1 MMARYVGRFGYRGF
15 TLRLGPAGAAGS
27 VIGVPATYW
36 EIEYEGRTYPWRPR
50 HANDESDLPQ
60 LMRSAIAYLNRQLLT
75 STA

>member
-1 MMARYVGRFGYRGF
+1 MMARYVGRFGSRGF
-15 TLRLGPAGAAGS
+15 TLQLGPAGAAGS

-50 HANDESDLPQ
+50 HANDESDLSQ
-60 LMRSAIAYLNRQLLT
+60 LMRSAIAHLRGQLT